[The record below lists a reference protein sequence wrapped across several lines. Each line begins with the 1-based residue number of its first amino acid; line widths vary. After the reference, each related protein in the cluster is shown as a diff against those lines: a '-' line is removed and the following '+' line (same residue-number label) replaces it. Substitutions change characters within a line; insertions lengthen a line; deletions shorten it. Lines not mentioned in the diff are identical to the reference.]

1 MLQIVYISSAVGAVD
16 TAAILAVS
24 RRNNSRDGLTGLLYA
39 NGKRFLQAIE
49 GETATVER
57 ALARITA
64 DPRHR
69 AIVVLSHRD
78 IVAREFGDWAMA
90 EQVAGDETDGFVDR
104 VRRLVAGATPAI
116 RATFDGFVQ
125 IRRAA

>member
-16 TAAILAVS
+16 TAPILAAS

-39 NGKRFLQAIE
+39 NGKRFLQALE
-49 GETATVER
+49 GDAATVER
-57 ALARITA
+57 ALVRITA

-69 AIVVLSHRD
+69 AMVVLSRRN
-78 IVAREFGDWAMA
+78 VAAREFGDWAMA
-90 EQVAGDETDGFVDR
+90 EQVAEGDTGAFVDR
-104 VRRLVAGATPAI
+104 VRGLVAGAAPAV

-125 IRRAA
+125 IRRAG